1 MADGLKLKVI
11 SSGVICVILF
21 ALAEPIANAYNVP
34 ELTWPL
40 RGGGAGAVRPEHDGL
55 LPDRFEAIGRV
66 RLNLR
71 LVFSESAVEAGAS
84 IALVLAGA
92 GVVGAA
98 FGRAIGYAF
107 GTALALYL
115 ARQAIGARGDLAAR
129 QPGRAAAP
137 DRALRGRAADH
148 RRDLRAP

>member
-1 MADGLKLKVI
+1 M
-11 SSGVICVILF
+11 
-21 ALAEPIANAYNVP
+21 
-34 ELTWPL
+34 
-40 RGGGAGAVRPEHDGL
+40 
-55 LPDRFEAIGRV
+55 

-84 IALVLAGA
+84 IALVLAGT

-115 ARQAIGARGDLAAR
+115 ARQAIGPAGHLAAR
-129 QPGRAAAP
+129 QPAAACARS
-137 DRALRGRAADH
+137 RATRA
-148 RRDLRAP
+148 RC